1 MKNIENLDNEHISRS
16 INDLLL
22 NNNQPVD
29 FTNSYT
35 NTTLFEG
42 DYRVLFQPPTG
53 SFIFYHTSSIHK
65 EFNLLFDLLPQFIIL
80 HFQFD
85 GNFWGNFVNGNEY
98 NFNAGEHNIFVV
110 GKDYSTQNLFL
121 QQEKMNFCSIYIPMN
136 VFEKYLSME
145 DIFFALYT
153 EKRKS
158 EQSFM
163 LFEQNLPINLT
174 VGNLLKDFFSS
185 KQSGIF
191 KSLYMEAKI
200 MEILASQLQQYAAK
214 NQKPE
219 TANKQSIK
227 DADIE
232 KLHTVKEVLQNTFLQ
247 SYSLQSIAKMGGIN
261 EFKLKK
267 GFKEI
272 FGNTVFGYLADL
284 KMEYAKEK
292 LVQKKASISEISDE
306 IGFQHPQHFSQAF
319 KKKYGYSPSQYFNN
333 NSLVAY

>member
-1 MKNIENLDNEHISRS
+1 MKHIENSDNEYISRS
-16 INDLLL
+16 INELLI
-22 NNNQPVD
+22 NNNQPID

-35 NTTLFEG
+35 NTKLFEG
-42 DYRVLFQPPTG
+42 GYRVLFQPPTG

-65 EFNLLFDLLPQFIIL
+65 EFNLSFDLLPQFIIL

-85 GNFWGNFVNGNEY
+85 GNFWGNFVSGNEY

-121 QQEKMNFCSIYIPMN
+121 QQEKMNFCSIYIPIN

-145 DIFFALYT
+145 ETFFALYT

-163 LFEQNLPINLT
+163 LFEQNLSINLT
-174 VGNLLKDFFSS
+174 IENLLKDFFSS

-191 KSLYMEAKI
+191 KSLYIEAKI
-200 MEILASQLQQYAAK
+200 MEILVSQLQQYVAK
-214 NQKPE
+214 SQ
-219 TANKQSIK
+219 TTNKQSLK
-227 DADIE
+227 DTDRE
-232 KLHTVKEVLQNTFLQ
+232 KLHTVKEVLQNTFLET
-247 SYSLQSIAKMGGIN
+247 YSLQSIAKMAGIN

-333 NSLVAY
+333 NLMAY

>member
-1 MKNIENLDNEHISRS
+1 MKNTENSDNEYISRS
-16 INDLLL
+16 INELLI
-22 NNNQPVD
+22 NTNQPID

-35 NTTLFEG
+35 NTKLFEG
-42 DYRVLFQPPTG
+42 GYRVLFQPPTG
-53 SFIFYHTSSIHK
+53 SFIFYHTSTIHK
-65 EFNLLFDLLPQFIIL
+65 EFNLLYDLLPQFIIL

-121 QQEKMNFCSIYIPMN
+121 QQEKMNFCSIYIPID

-145 DIFFALYT
+145 ENFFTLYT

-163 LFEQNLPINLT
+163 LFEQNLSINLT
-174 VGNLLKDFFSS
+174 IENLLKDFFSS

-191 KSLYMEAKI
+191 KSLYIEAKI
-200 MEILASQLQQYAAK
+200 MEILVSQLQQYVAK
-214 NQKPE
+214 SQ
-219 TANKQSIK
+219 TTNKQSLK
-227 DADIE
+227 DTDRE
-232 KLHTVKEVLQNTFLQ
+232 KLHTVKEVLQNTFLEP
-247 SYSLQSIAKMGGIN
+247 YSLQSIAKMAGIN

-333 NSLVAY
+333 NLMAY

>member
-1 MKNIENLDNEHISRS
+1 MKNTENSDNEYISRS
-16 INDLLL
+16 INELLI
-22 NNNQPVD
+22 NKNQPID

-35 NTTLFEG
+35 NTKLFEG
-42 DYRVLFQPPTG
+42 GYRVLFQPPTG
-53 SFIFYHTSSIHK
+53 SFIFYHTSTIHK
-65 EFNLLFDLLPQFIIL
+65 EFNLLYDLLPQFIIL

-85 GNFWGNFVNGNEY
+85 GNFWGNFVSGNEY

-121 QQEKMNFCSIYIPMN
+121 QQEKMNFCSIYIPID

-145 DIFFALYT
+145 EAFFTLYT

-163 LFEQNLPINLT
+163 LFEQNLSINLT
-174 VGNLLKDFFSS
+174 IENLLKDFFSS

-191 KSLYMEAKI
+191 KSLYIEAKI
-200 MEILASQLQQYAAK
+200 MEILVSQLQQYVAK
-214 NQKPE
+214 SQ
-219 TANKQSIK
+219 TTNKQSLK
-227 DADIE
+227 DTDRE
-232 KLHTVKEVLQNTFLQ
+232 KLHTVKEVLQNTFLET
-247 SYSLQSIAKMGGIN
+247 YSLQSIAKMAGIN

-292 LVQKKASISEISDE
+292 LVQKRASISEISDE

-333 NSLVAY
+333 NLMAY